1 MNEPEWMKD
10 SSLAGIDK
18 AKLDFL
24 QTLVF
29 ESQSL
34 SPKELMAFL
43 MNITKKNNNAISF
56 SKEEM
61 DLIITVLRKNS
72 SPEEIARID
81 KIMKLRAQKK

>member
-10 SSLAGIDK
+10 PSLAGIDK

-24 QTLVF
+24 QMMVF

-34 SPKELMAFL
+34 SPKELFAYL
-43 MNITKKNNNAISF
+43 MNITKKNNNSVSF
-56 SKEEM
+56 TKEEM
-61 DLIITVLRKNS
+61 DAIITVLRKNS

>member
-1 MNEPEWMKD
+1 MKEPQWMNDP
-10 SSLAGIDK
+10 SLVGIDK

-24 QTLVF
+24 QTMVF

-43 MNITKKNNNAISF
+43 MNMTKRNEHSISF

-61 DLIITVLRKNS
+61 ELVIAVLKRNS
-72 SPEEIARID
+72 TPEEIARMD
-81 KIMKLRAQKK
+81 KIMKLRSQKK